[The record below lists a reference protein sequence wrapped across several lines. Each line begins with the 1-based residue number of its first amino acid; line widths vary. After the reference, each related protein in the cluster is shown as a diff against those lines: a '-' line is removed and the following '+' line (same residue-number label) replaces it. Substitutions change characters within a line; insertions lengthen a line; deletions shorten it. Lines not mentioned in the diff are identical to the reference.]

1 MLLAVLVSLAG
12 NWKMQLFQVNQ
23 SEESSKITINAH
35 TISRQSHKQRSITS
49 AAHYNRI
56 YSYSMSHLF
65 YRVMVP
71 EEFKVMDLKK
81 RMRIMV

>member
-35 TISRQSHKQRSITS
+35 TISRQSHKRSITS
-49 AAHYNRI
+49 AVHYNRI
-56 YSYSMSHLF
+56 YST
-65 YRVMVP
+65 
-71 EEFKVMDLKK
+71 
-81 RMRIMV
+81 